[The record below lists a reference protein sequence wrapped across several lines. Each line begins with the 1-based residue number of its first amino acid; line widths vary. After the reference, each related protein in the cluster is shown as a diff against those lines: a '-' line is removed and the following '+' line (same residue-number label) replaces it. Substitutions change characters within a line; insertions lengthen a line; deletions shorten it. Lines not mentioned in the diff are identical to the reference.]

1 VNPVSLRRHDG
12 ATSMNSVLKLA
23 AAAEAITG
31 IVLVAYPPIVAHLL
45 FGAGV
50 AGLAE
55 VVGRFAGIALIGLG
69 LSCWPSA
76 AGRATLHGMLVY
88 GTLAALYLAVVGLGG
103 EFAGVL
109 LWPAVV
115 AHVVLVV
122 LLLRQRFG
130 AVKRGADGISA

>member
-1 VNPVSLRRHDG
+1 MS
-12 ATSMNSVLKLA
+12 AALKLA
-23 AAAEAITG
+23 AAAETATG
-31 IVLVAYPPIVAHLL
+31 VVLVAYPPIVANLL

-69 LSCWPSA
+69 LSCWPDV
-76 AGRATLHGMLVY
+76 AGRSRFNGMLAY
-88 GTLAALYLAVVGLGG
+88 GTLAALYLAVVGLSG

-109 LWPAVV
+109 LWPAVA

-122 LLLRQRFG
+122 LLLYSRFG
-130 AVKRGADGISA
+130 AARRRADGKNA

>member
-1 VNPVSLRRHDG
+1 MK
-12 ATSMNSVLKLA
+12 AVLKLA
-23 AAAEAITG
+23 AAAEAATG
-31 IVLVAYPPIVAHLL
+31 VILVAFPPIVVSLL

-55 VVGRFAGIALIGLG
+55 VVSRFAGLALIGLG
-69 LSCWPSA
+69 VSCWPGAS
-76 AGRATLHGMLVY
+76 GRSTLNGMLVY

-109 LWPAVV
+109 LWPAVA

-122 LLLRQRFG
+122 LLLRARSG
-130 AVKRGADGISA
+130 AAASGADGMGA